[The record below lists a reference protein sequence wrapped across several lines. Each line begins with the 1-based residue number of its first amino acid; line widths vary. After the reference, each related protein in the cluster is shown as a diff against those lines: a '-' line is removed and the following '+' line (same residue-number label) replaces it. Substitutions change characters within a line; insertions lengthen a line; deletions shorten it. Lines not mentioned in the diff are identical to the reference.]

1 MVPSVGTCHISRHL
15 RRLAT
20 RAGEKIG
27 LGALPPASPP
37 GVASF
42 AALRRGRG
50 RLAAFFLALSICGAA
65 AAPAQTTGA
74 IRGRVVDE
82 SGEGLAGARV
92 TAVNVRT
99 GLTIIAASGADGRF
113 VLPSLAVGSYQIR
126 VEAEGFKLLVR
137 DGLELA
143 VRETI
148 SLELSMTAGDF
159 SEAITVTDAPP
170 PINTRSGEL
179 GFLVDV
185 QTVESLPLNGRNYT
199 DLALLQPNVQQY
211 LQRDGGSVVAH
222 GPGISV
228 NGKDPR
234 ANVYLLD
241 GTLLNDFT
249 NGPAGSAAGTAL
261 GTETI
266 REFRV
271 ETNAYGAEYGRS
283 SGGQISLI
291 TKSGTNDLSGTASIF
306 HRNDRLDA
314 RNYFDTGE
322 KPDFQRHQLAA
333 TVGGPLAE
341 DKLFFFVGVE
351 HLREDLGKTITTF
364 VPDDDA
370 RLGRLPDASAPGGV
384 VDVGVDPAVLP
395 YLEAYPRQNGPS
407 IGSGIAEFTFPF
419 EERLRQTFVQGRV
432 DYTPTPGQ
440 QLFARY
446 TLDDAEQFLPTDFPQ
461 FPRAFVSRN
470 QFLTGEYR
478 NVASAATLHTAR
490 FGFSGTGIGQ
500 DVEAN
505 LEQPLAPFVPG
516 RPTLGDIDIGGIP
529 RFGPQI
535 SADVS
540 LEQDVYSLDYSLM
553 HIRGRHLLKAGILLE
568 RYRQQEFNPTFSRG
582 LFRFPSLR
590 RFLENR
596 PAIFIGLTP
605 EADLNREWESDLF
618 ALYVQDELT
627 LGSRLSLN
635 LGLRYETASVPSE
648 AGGRDVALPDLSDPE
663 PTIGPLYRNPTRDNW
678 SPRLGFAWDPFGT
691 GRTSVRG
698 GFGIYYDTN
707 IQQNLI
713 VTITNPP
720 FTPRPVIPGPNFPQP
735 VFGGGSIS
743 IRPIQFDLESPEL
756 TTWNL
761 SFGQEV
767 WRGIVVTAGYVR
779 SRGRH
784 LLRNSDVNVPTPE
797 ILEDGTPFFA
807 AGSARP
813 NPSFSAIELK
823 SSDGDSW
830 YRGVFVD
837 VRKRWRD
844 GLSFDASYTRSRSE
858 DTTQASTFFSD
869 ATNGTTSAFPESLGP
884 DYNRGLSDFHARHK
898 ITVSFVWD
906 LPLARERDGLAGR
919 LLSGWQ
925 LSGIGRYRSGNPLTV
940 FVQNNWSRSQ
950 WAPALAPGVGRDR
963 PSFVPGRN
971 GGNAVTGSPDGWFDP
986 AAFVLQPAGT
996 PGDAG
1001 RGSLIGPDL
1010 KTVDLALV
1018 KNTPWPR
1025 LGEGGR
1031 VEIRIE
1037 AFNLLNRANFG
1048 TPSLVAFTGTVEG
1061 EEPLPTFGRI
1071 RSTVTSARQVQLGV
1085 RFVF

>member
-1 MVPSVGTCHISRHL
+1 MAKSRASRCGH
-15 RRLAT
+15 RLLV
-20 RAGEKIG
+20 RS
-27 LGALPPASPP
+27 L
-37 GVASF
+37 VV
-42 AALRRGRG
+42 
-50 RLAAFFLALSICGAA
+50 LAICGAA
-65 AAPAQTTGA
+65 GVSAQTTGT
-74 IRGRVVDE
+74 IRGQVVDE
-82 SGEGLAGARV
+82 AGQGLPGARITAERLETRATRVV
-92 TAVNVRT
+92 TS
-99 GLTIIAASGADGRF
+99 AAGGRF
-113 VLPSLAVGSYQIR
+113 VLPSLAVGSYEIR
-126 VEAEGFKLLVR
+126 AEAEGFKLLVR
-137 DGLELA
+137 SGVELA
-143 VRETI
+143 VRETV
-148 SLELSMTAGDF
+148 SLELRMAVGDF
-159 SEAITVTDAPP
+159 SEAVTVTDAPP
-170 PINTRSGEL
+170 TINTQSGEL
-179 GFLVDV
+179 GFLVPALV
-185 QTVESLPLNGRNYT
+185 VENLPLNGRNYT
-199 DLALLQPNVQQY
+199 DLALLQPNVQVF

-228 NGKDPR
+228 NGQDPR
-234 ANVYLLD
+234 SNVYLLD

-271 ETNAYGAEYGRS
+271 ETNAYGAEYGRNF
-283 SGGQISLI
+283 GGQIALI
-291 TKSGTNDLSGTASIF
+291 TKQGGNDLRGSAFGF

-314 RNYFDTGE
+314 RNYFDSGE
-322 KPDFQRHQLAA
+322 KPDFERYQVGA
-333 TVGGPLAE
+333 TVGGPVAE
-341 DKLFFFVGVE
+341 DKLFYFLGFE
-351 HLREDLGKTITTF
+351 HLREDLGRTISTF

-370 RLGRLPDASAPGGV
+370 RRGLLPDPANPGALLA
-384 VDVGVDPAVLP
+384 VGVDPAVRP
-395 YLEAYPRQNGPS
+395 YLEAYPRQNGLS
-407 IGSGIAEFTFPF
+407 IGGGLAQFTFPF
-419 EERLRQTFVQGRV
+419 DQMLRQSFFQGRV
-432 DYTPTPGQ
+432 DYAPTSSQ
-440 QLFARY
+440 QLLARY
-446 TLDDAEQFLPTDFPQ
+446 TLDDAEQVLPTDFPQ

-470 QFLTGEYR
+470 QFLTGEYGR
-478 NVASAATLHTAR
+478 TAPATIQTAR
-490 FGFSGTGIGQ
+490 FGFSATRIGQ

-505 LEQPLAPFVPG
+505 LDQPLAPFVPG

-535 SADVS
+535 SANVS
-540 LEQDVYSLDYSLM
+540 LDQDVYSLDYSLM
-553 HIRGRHLLKAGILLE
+553 HIRGPHLLKAGVLAE
-568 RYRQQEFNPTFSRG
+568 RYRQREFNPTFSRG

-605 EADLNREWESDLF
+605 EADLNRQWESDLLAF
-618 ALYVQDELT
+618 YVQGDLRAGPRWT
-627 LGSRLSLN
+627 FN

-648 AGGRDVALPDLSDPE
+648 AQ
-663 PTIGPLYRNPTRDNW
+663 TIGPLYRNPTRDNW
-678 SPRLGFAWDPFGT
+678 SPRLGFAWDVTGN
-691 GRTSVRG
+691 GRTSLRG

-720 FTPRPVIPGPNFPQP
+720 FTPRPVIPAPSFPQP

-761 SFGQEV
+761 SLEREI
-767 WRGIVVTAGYVR
+767 WRGLTVAAGYVR

-784 LLRNSDVNVPTPE
+784 LLRNSDVNVPAPE
-797 ILEDGTPFFA
+797 ILADGTPFFPV
-807 AGSARP
+807 GSARP

-823 SSDGDSW
+823 SSDGESW
-830 YRGVFVD
+830 YRGAFLD
-837 VRKRWRD
+837 VRKIWD
-844 GLSFDASYTRSRSE
+844 GGLGFGASYVRSRSE

-898 ITVSFVWD
+898 ATLTLDRDI
-906 LPLARERDGLAGR
+906 PNAGERSGIAGR
-919 LLSGWQ
+919 LLDGWQ
-925 LSGIGRYRSGNPLTV
+925 ISGIGRYRSGNPLTV

-963 PSFVPGRN
+963 PSFVAGRN
-971 GGNAVTGSPDGWFDP
+971 GANAVLGSPDQWFDP
-986 AAFVLQPAGT
+986 TAFVLQPAGT
-996 PGDAG
+996 PGDVG

-1018 KNTPWPR
+1018 KSTPWAR
-1025 LGEGGR
+1025 RGDDVR

-1037 AFNLLNRANFG
+1037 VFNLLNRANFG
-1048 TPSLVAFTGTVEG
+1048 TPSLIAFTGTRAG

-1071 RSTVTSARQVQLGV
+1071 RSTVTSARQMQLGV